1 METLEDKIKRFLQIG
16 SGYGYGD
23 GSGSGYSSGSGSGDG
38 YGYGYGDGSGSGYG
52 SGDGSGSGDGDGDGS
67 GSGYGYGYGYGY
79 GDGSGDGSGYGS
91 GYGSGLKSLNSERI
105 YRIDGVPTIIRSVHG
120 NFAIG
125 AILQSDLTL
134 TPTHIARVGN
144 FFAHGSTLRAAREAA
159 QSKALQHEPVEQRI
173 ERFKNEYPD
182 FNVKIPAMELFRW
195 HNILTGSCEQG
206 RRMFAKDKCI
216 NLDTD
221 EFTVKEFV
229 KLTRHS
235 YGGEVIERIL
245 D

>member
-1 METLEDKIKRFLQIG
+1 METLEYKIKRFLQVG
-16 SGYGYGD
+16 S
-23 GSGSGYSSGSGSGDG
+23 GSGSGY
-38 YGYGYGDGSGSGYG
+38 GSGYG
-52 SGDGSGSGDGDGDGS
+52 SGDGSG
-67 GSGYGYGYGYGY
+67 YGY
-79 GDGSGDGSGYGS
+79 GDGI
-91 GYGSGLKSLNSERI
+91 KSFNCERI
-105 YRIDGVPTIIRSVHG
+105 YCIDGVPTIIRSVHG
-120 NFAIG
+120 QFAIG

-144 FFAHGSTLRAAREAA
+144 FFAHATTLHEARETA
-159 QSKALQHEPVEQRI
+159 QAKALQHEPVEQRI
-173 ERFKNEYPD
+173 ERFINEYPD

-206 RRMFAKDKCI
+206 RRAFAKDKCI

>member
-1 METLEDKIKRFLQIG
+1 MVDIKEIERFLTV
-16 SGYGYGD
+16 SY
-23 GSGSGYSSGSGSGDG
+23 GSGS
-38 YGYGYGDGSGSGYG
+38 GSGSGYG
-52 SGDGSGSGDGDGDGS
+52 SGDGSGSGSGYGSGSGSDYGSGSGSGYGYGDGDGS
-67 GSGYGYGYGYGY
+67 GSGS
-79 GDGSGDGSGYGS
+79 GSGDGI
-91 GYGSGLKSLNSERI
+91 KSLDGERI

-125 AILQSDLTL
+125 VILLSDLTL

-221 EFTVKEFV
+221 EFTVNEFV
-229 KLTRHS
+229 ELTRHS